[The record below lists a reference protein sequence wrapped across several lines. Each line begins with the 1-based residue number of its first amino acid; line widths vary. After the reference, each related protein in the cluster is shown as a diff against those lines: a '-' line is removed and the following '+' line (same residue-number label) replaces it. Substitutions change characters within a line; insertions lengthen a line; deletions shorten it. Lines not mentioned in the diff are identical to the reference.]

1 MNLLNSQI
9 RHLIPQYGAE
19 MQERNNVVN
28 EYPTFGTTK
37 LIVCQ
42 KIHIKIA
49 LNSKQN
55 LSILMLNK
63 QILG

>member
-1 MNLLNSQI
+1 
-9 RHLIPQYGAE
+9 
-19 MQERNNVVN
+19 MQERNNVAN
-28 EYPTFGTTK
+28 EYPTFGTAK